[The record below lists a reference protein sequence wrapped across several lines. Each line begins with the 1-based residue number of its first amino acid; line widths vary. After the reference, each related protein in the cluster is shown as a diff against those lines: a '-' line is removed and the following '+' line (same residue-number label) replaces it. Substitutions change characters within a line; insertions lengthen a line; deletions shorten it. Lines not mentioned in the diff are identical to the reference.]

1 MILVTG
7 ATGRVGIQL
16 VELLW
21 QANLPVRVL
30 ARTPEAAASLSL
42 LGISV
47 ILGDL
52 DRPNDLHTPLSGCD
66 RLISI
71 PPNTINQAEQEI
83 RLFEAAKRGGIDRI
97 VKISTSK
104 ANPRSTCHFFQQHA
118 LGEDYLQQMG
128 TPFTILRSN
137 SFMQNF
143 LWFAREIE
151 TRGTISLP
159 MKDAKTAPVDIR
171 DLAEVAYRILTTGDR
186 DSKTYNVTGSEM
198 LSMSA
203 IAEKLSICANK
214 KITYIDVASD
224 DFKQTLFQVGLPQW
238 YAEAVVASW
247 QIASEGHPIVTDT
260 VFETT
265 GKQPIAFDRFIRDYQ
280 GTFL

>member
-7 ATGRVGIQL
+7 ATGRVGSQL

-21 QANLPVRVL
+21 QNNIQVRLLV
-30 ARTPEAAASLSL
+30 RTPEAASLSL

-47 ILGDL
+47 IVGDL
-52 DRPNDLHTPLSGCD
+52 DRPQDLDVALCGCN

-71 PPNTINQAEQEI
+71 PPNTLSQAEQEI
-83 RLFEAAKRGGIDRI
+83 RLFEAAKRAGVDRI
-97 VKISTSK
+97 VKLSTAK
-104 ANPRSTCHFFQQHA
+104 ANRSSACHFFQQHA
-118 LGEDYLQQMG
+118 IAEDYLQQLG

-143 LWFAREIE
+143 LWFAREIK
-151 TRGTISLP
+151 TRGTLSLP

-171 DLAEVAYRILTTGDR
+171 DLARVAHRVLTTGDR

-198 LSMSA
+198 LSLSA
-203 IAEKLSICANK
+203 IAEKLSAYAK
-214 KITYIDVASD
+214 KITYIDVAPD
-224 DFKQTLFQVGLPQW
+224 DFKQTLLQSGLPQW
-238 YAEAVVASW
+238 YAEAIVASW
-247 QIASEGHPIVTDT
+247 QIASEGQPLVTDT

-265 GKQPIAFDRFIRDYQ
+265 GRRAIKFDRFVRDYQ
-280 GTFL
+280 QKLS